1 MVYQMLIREEV
12 AVSKP
17 DSYGQVRRNELWDVD
32 AVGPWSIAIE
42 VRYVNILV
50 YDDLNINASV
60 LTE

>member
-1 MVYQMLIREEV
+1 MLIREEV

-42 VRYVNILV
+42 VRYVTIPV
-50 YDDLNINASV
+50 YDNLNINASV
-60 LTE
+60 HTE